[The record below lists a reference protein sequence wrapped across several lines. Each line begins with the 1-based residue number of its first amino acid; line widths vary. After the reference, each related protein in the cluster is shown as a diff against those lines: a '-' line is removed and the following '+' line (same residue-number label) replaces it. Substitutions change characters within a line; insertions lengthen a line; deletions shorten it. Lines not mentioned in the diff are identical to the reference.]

1 MPKVKIP
8 RKNISLDM
16 TAMCDMA
23 FLLLT
28 FFMLTTKFK
37 PDEPVVVDM
46 PKSISETKLPDV
58 DIMMITLDKEGKVF
72 FGIDGQPKR
81 EEMLNS
87 IAGKYQLALTEKQI
101 KEFTLLSTFGCPVGF
116 LPTYLSMTDPERKA
130 YFEKHPEVK
139 GIPTDSV
146 DNQLRDWVAY
156 SRYAN
161 TKLRIAVKADQETPL
176 TAVSK
181 VIDIL
186 QDQNINKFNFVTNL
200 REKPKG
206 LKLD

>member
-8 RKNISLDM
+8 RKSISLDM

-37 PDEPVVVDM
+37 PDEPVTVDM

-58 DIMMITLDKEGKVF
+58 DVMMITLDKKGKVY
-72 FGIDGQPKR
+72 FGIDAQPKR

-87 IAGKYQLALTEKQI
+87 MLGQYKVGLTESQI
-101 KEFTLLSTFGCPVGF
+101 KEFSLLTTFGCPVSF
-116 LPTYLSMTDPERKA
+116 LPKYLSMKDAERNA
-130 YFEKHPEVK
+130 YIKEHPEVA
-139 GIPTDSV
+139 GIPVDSV
-146 DNQLRDWVAY
+146 NNELRDWVAFA
-156 SRYAN
+156 RYAN

-176 TAVSK
+176 KAVAN

-186 QDQNINKFNFVTNL
+186 QDQNINKINFVTNL
-200 REKPKG
+200 REKPNVKV
-206 LKLD
+206 D

>member
-8 RKNISLDM
+8 RKSISLDM

-37 PDEPVVVDM
+37 PDEPVSVDM

-58 DIMMITLDKEGKVF
+58 DIMMITVDKEGKVF
-72 FGIDGQPKR
+72 FGIDAQPKR

-87 IAGKYQLALTEKQI
+87 MMGQYKFALTPSQI
-101 KEFTLLSTFGCPVGF
+101 KEFSLLSTFGCPVQVLGQ
-116 LPTYLSMTDPERKA
+116 YLQMNDGERKK
-130 YFEKHPEVK
+130 FFDQNPTFK

-146 DNQLRDWVAY
+146 NNELRDWVAFA
-156 SRYAN
+156 RYAN
-161 TKLRIAVKADQETPL
+161 PKLRIAVKADSDTPL
-176 TAVSK
+176 DAVST

-186 QDQNINKFNFVTNL
+186 QDQNINKINFVTNL
-200 REKPKG
+200 RAKPDV
-206 LKLD
+206 KL